1 MQITLVFTFQ
11 TSGGVRVVCEY
22 CPIHQR
28 TPFFLTTCETPG
40 ASPPHAA
47 RASNSGARH
56 LARSDLRQTREMR
69 HAAGRKK
76 VARPGWPPS
85 GPPSD
90 APRARGFFLLPAAG
104 RVVGVLDAAR
114 GAPRR

>member
-1 MQITLVFTFQ
+1 M
-11 TSGGVRVVCEY
+11 CEY

-28 TPFFLTTCETPG
+28 TPFLLTACETPC

-47 RASNSGARH
+47 RASDSGARH

>member
-1 MQITLVFTFQ
+1 M
-11 TSGGVRVVCEY
+11 CEY

-104 RVVGVLDAAR
+104 RVLGVLDAAR

>member
-1 MQITLVFTFQ
+1 
-11 TSGGVRVVCEY
+11 
-22 CPIHQR
+22 
-28 TPFFLTTCETPG
+28 
-40 ASPPHAA
+40 
-47 RASNSGARH
+47 
-56 LARSDLRQTREMR
+56 MR

>member
-1 MQITLVFTFQ
+1 
-11 TSGGVRVVCEY
+11 
-22 CPIHQR
+22 
-28 TPFFLTTCETPG
+28 
-40 ASPPHAA
+40 
-47 RASNSGARH
+47 
-56 LARSDLRQTREMR
+56 MR

-114 GAPRR
+114 GAPRRREASERKELAPGARARLQLLGGGGLVSN